1 MLVKQG
7 KSKADQAGTDESV
20 PRLLLL
26 LTHAAMRLGFSSLSL
41 AARQRMVSIL
51 GLTALFT
58 PLAIWVSWNPAMLV
72 GFTLLG
78 VSCVAALLL
87 IVWLSPEDEM

>member
-1 MLVKQG
+1 VKHG
-7 KSKADQAGTDESV
+7 RSKVDQAPTGESV

-41 AARQRMVSIL
+41 AARQRLVSIL
-51 GLTALFT
+51 GLTALIT
-58 PLAIWVSWNPAMLV
+58 PLALWVSWNPAMLI

-78 VSCVAALLL
+78 IFCVAVLLL